1 MREDIR
7 EGARGLEEEG
17 KKREIAACMQK
28 ERFLNK
34 LLREERRGVAPFCGT
49 ETEMT
54 SGGLDGEVCSELI
67 AVRVARR

>member
-1 MREDIR
+1 
-7 EGARGLEEEG
+7 
-17 KKREIAACMQK
+17 MQK